1 VLGLIRSLAAGIPG
15 TVTPPPPL
23 LAQEFTIHTNKPV
36 TGISH
41 RVFMMLEKQHLQTG
55 PSILLCSFSSILKL
69 RWRRRLS
76 G

>member
-41 RVFMMLEKQHLQTG
+41 RVFMMLEKQHL
-55 PSILLCSFSSILKL
+55 
-69 RWRRRLS
+69 
-76 G
+76 